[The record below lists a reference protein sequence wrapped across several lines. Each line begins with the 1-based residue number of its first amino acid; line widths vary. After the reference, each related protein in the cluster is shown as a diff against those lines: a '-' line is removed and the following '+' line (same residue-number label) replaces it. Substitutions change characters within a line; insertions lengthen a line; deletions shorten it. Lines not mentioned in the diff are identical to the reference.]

1 MIRIHLPHNYLG
13 LVAGCL
19 CLGSLAVSCV
29 SDDLGCIEDRP
40 GYVEGNDIWLTF
52 TPLKVPRC
60 VAGWPPAS
68 RGPNDSANH
77 PEEEARLPKTRLKYR

>member
-19 CLGSLAVSCV
+19 CLGSLAASCV

-52 TPLKVPRC
+52 TLRGESAVGRSLPGH
-60 VAGWPPAS
+60 AAS
-68 RGPNDSANH
+68 GIFRADDSAGH
-77 PEEEARLPKTRLKYR
+77 PE